1 MKLTISMPK
10 VSKTGK
16 VDLPPMPKVSIKGAG
31 GVKGVKMPSVSVVKI
46 STVPKGLKSLL

>member
-16 VDLPPMPKVSIKGAG
+16 VALPAIPKVSIKGG
-31 GVKGVKMPSVSVVKI
+31 GAKLPSVSVVKI